1 MKLRRIL
8 LAALPIVFS
17 ACTGEAPPEAPH
29 EAPSPAAAAAAP
41 PPPGVVEIVARGLKF
56 EAPAEISPGWNTF
69 KFRNESG
76 MVHFALIER
85 LPEGIGAAEQQ
96 AQVAPLFQQGMD
108 LLNQGDP
115 DGAMQK
121 FGALPEWF
129 GQIVFVGGPG
139 FVSAG
144 QSGQTTVY
152 LEPGTYLIECY
163 VKTGGVFHS
172 YNPIPGEY
180 GMVHEFKVT
189 GDALAVEPPATHLT
203 LTLSSERGI
212 EISGA
217 PRAGSQT
224 VAVTFEDQKVY
235 ENFVG
240 HDVHLVRLQDDADLD
255 ELAGWMDWRS
265 PTGLETPAPALF
277 LGGVNEMPAG
287 ATAYLTVDLDPG
299 RYAWIAEVPDAPGK
313 GLLSVFTVE

>member
-1 MKLRRIL
+1 MKLLPI
-8 LAALPIVFS
+8 LAASLPFVFS
-17 ACTGEAPPEAPH
+17 ACTSEAPP
-29 EAPSPAAAAAAP
+29 APSPPATAAAAP

-56 EAPAEISPGWNTF
+56 DAPTEVAPGWTTF
-69 KFRNESG
+69 RFRNEAG

-85 LPEGIGAAEQQ
+85 LPEGKGAAEQQ
-96 AQVAPLFQQGMD
+96 AEVAPLFQQGMD
-108 LLNQGDP
+108 LLNEGDA

-129 GQIVFVGGPG
+129 GDIVFVGGPG

-144 QSGQTTVY
+144 QTGETTVH

-172 YNPIPGEY
+172 YNPVPGEY
-180 GMVHEFKVT
+180 GMVHEFTVT
-189 GDALAVEPPATHLT
+189 GERSPVAPPAADLT
-203 LTLSSERGI
+203 LTLSSGRGI
-212 EISGA
+212 EITGT
-217 PRAGSQT
+217 PLAGTQT
-224 VAVTFEDQKVY
+224 VAVVFEDQKVY

-240 HDVHLVRLQDDADLD
+240 HDVHLVRLADDADLD
-255 ELAGWMDWRS
+255 ELIGWMDWRA

-299 RYAWIAEVPDAPGK
+299 RYAWIAEVPDAAAK
-313 GLLSVFTVE
+313 SLFNIFEVE